1 MPDLEKKN
9 GITETHN
16 DFPVVG
22 IGASAGGLGSLEA
35 FFDHMPSSTGM
46 AFVIIQHLSPD
57 FKSLM
62 DEILARHTEMAISI
76 VTHGMTVEPNHVY
89 LIPASKELRIVDRQF
104 RLAEFT
110 ESIHKPIDIFFRSLA
125 ESCGSNCTGIV
136 LSGTGSD
143 GTDGIQVIFR
153 EGGLTIGESVESAE
167 FDGMP
172 RSAAAT
178 GCLDYVLA
186 AQEIAPLL
194 VKHAVAP
201 LKRLPKNQCVDPNL
215 EGISLIF
222 SLLSASYDIKF
233 EHYKPNTIARRIE
246 RRQNLTSCATVFE
259 YAELCKND
267 LEELDALYHDL
278 LIGVTRFFRD
288 TEAFNELEETI
299 DAQLEKVPLDETYRV
314 WVAGCASGEECY
326 SIGMMILDC
335 MKRKGRKPLLKIFAT
350 DVHQRILEFAAKG
363 EYERENLEFVSEER
377 QQEYFDQLTDGRYRI
392 NATLRRHL
400 VFACH
405 NVIQDPPFTRVHMV
419 TCRNMLI
426 YFRQEAQTISVSS
439 FHFALNKDGILF
451 LGSSE
456 TPGELKEEF
465 AVICRT
471 WRIYSKIRNRPGLI
485 EQTRRVKER
494 VSSPTTPTMTK
505 LYSPS
510 PAFGAQRLLD
520 MYDTVLREKIPSG
533 LILDHKQNILHIFG
547 GARKILQNAKGRFT
561 GNIRDFLTGDAKAVV
576 SAALIRASKEV
587 GTEFTVKNI
596 VLIEDDEPTNCDIC
610 VQAIPGSRVE
620 NLLWVLQ
627 IIDQVPPSGR
637 KKVTVTQQ
645 EDDVTLLESE
655 LSFTRESLNATIEEL
670 ETSNEELQATNEE
683 MVASNEELQSTN
695 EELHS
700 VNEELHSVNSEF
712 QRKLEE
718 LEETTNDLENL
729 LSTSDIGTIFLDRDL
744 RIRKFTEVMT
754 NHFDLLPHDLGRSIK
769 RFSAAIEYS
778 DLFEDLQEVVQ
789 SGSTLNRMVND
800 NSGNSMLLKMVPYR
814 SENEITGVILNV
826 VNNTVG
832 FAVQADAGFWE
843 WPDVSKDEMVWSSN
857 CYRLLGLDPDEVPA
871 TFTNWKK
878 LIYVD
883 DLHKLEHIRS
893 KHCSF
898 VKTGRLVVRMKFN
911 QTDYRNYAYRGVIK
925 MSDTGKPLQMMGSFE
940 LAEESQTLNRP
951 KQPRQVRPHQTL
963 PR

>member
-1 MPDLEKKN
+1 MHNIKEVKELPE
-9 GITETHN
+9 EFN

-22 IGASAGGLGSLEA
+22 IGASAGGLRSLESL
-35 FFDHMPSSTGM
+35 FDHMPSDTGM

-62 DEILARHTEMAISI
+62 DEILARHTGMAISI
-76 VTHGMTVEPNHVY
+76 ASHGMAIEPNHIY
-89 LIPASKELRIVDRQF
+89 LIPASKELRIVDRK
-104 RLAEFT
+104 LKLSEFS
-110 ESIHKPIDIFFRSLA
+110 ENIHKPIDIFFRSLA
-125 ESCGSNCTGIV
+125 ESCGSNCTGVV

-143 GTDGIQVIFR
+143 GTEGIQVIFR
-153 EGGLTIGESVESAE
+153 AGGLTIGESIESAE

-186 AQEIAPLL
+186 AKEIAPLL

-201 LKRLPKNQCVDPNL
+201 LKRIPKSEAVDPNL
-215 EGISLIF
+215 EGINLIF
-222 SLLSASYDIKF
+222 SLLSSSYDIKF

-246 RRQNLTSCATVFE
+246 RRQNLASCATVFE

-267 LEELDALYHDL
+267 LEELDSLYHDL

-288 TEAFNELEETI
+288 TEAFNELEETV
-299 DAQLEKVPLDETYRV
+299 DAQLEKVPLGETYRV

-363 EYERENLEFVSEER
+363 EYEQENLEFVSKKR
-377 QQEYFDQLTDGRYRI
+377 QREYFEELSDGRFRI

-439 FHFALNKDGILF
+439 FHFALNKGGILF

-456 TPGELKEEF
+456 TPGELKDEF
-465 AVICRT
+465 TVLCRT
-471 WRIYSKIRNRPGLI
+471 WRIYSKIRNRSGLI
-485 EQTRRVKER
+485 EQARHVKER
-494 VSSPTTPTMTK
+494 VSPVVAATTK
-505 LYSPS
+505 LHDQ
-510 PAFGAQRLLD
+510 AATFGVQRLLD
-520 MYDTVLREKIPSG
+520 VYDTVLREKIPSG
-533 LILDHKQNILHIFG
+533 MILDYKQNLVHIFG
-547 GARKILQNAKGRFT
+547 TARKMLQNVEGRFS
-561 GNIRDFLTGDAKAVV
+561 GNIRSFLTGDAKAVV
-576 SAALIRASKEV
+576 NAALIRASKEI
-587 GTEFTVKNI
+587 GTEFKVEN
-596 VLIEDDEPTNCDIC
+596 VLLIEGDDSTNCDIS
-610 VQAIPGSRVE
+610 VQAISGSKVE
-620 NLLWVLQ
+620 SLIWILQ
-627 IIDQVPPSGR
+627 VIACGPSNGR

-645 EDDVTLLESE
+645 GDEFTLLESE

-712 QRKLEE
+712 QRKLQE

-744 RIRKFTEVMT
+744 RIRRFTDVMT
-754 NHFDLLPHDLGRSIK
+754 NHFDLMPHDLGRSIT

-778 DLFEDLQEVVQ
+778 NLVDDLQEVVQ

-800 NSGNSMLLKMVPYR
+800 SSGNSMLLKMVPYR

-826 VNNTVG
+826 VNNAVG
-832 FAVQADAGFWE
+832 FAVESDAGFWE

-857 CYRLLGLDPDEVPA
+857 CYRLLGLDPDEMPA
-871 TFTNWKK
+871 TFSNWKD
-878 LIYVD
+878 LIHVD
-883 DLHKLEHIRS
+883 DLHKLKSIRS

-898 VKTGRLVVRMKFN
+898 VKTGRLVVRMKFK
-911 QTDYRNYAYRGVIK
+911 QSEYREYAYRGVIK
-925 MSDTGKPLQMMGSFE
+925 LSDNGQPLQMMGSFE
-940 LAEESQTLNRP
+940 LAEQPQTITGQKRSRAKP
-951 KQPRQVRPHQTL
+951 ARQTVPR
-963 PR
+963 